1 MHQRGGDRVKTLPL
15 CVRAT
20 MFALASAGLVC
31 VGSIRL
37 RGGIGVACFVGV
49 VGYLGSALSSD
60 GVVCVAGVFRGLF
73 GLHIRVNVEYAATT
87 WQAARW
93 QVVARRPFFARNVVA
108 PQRMKP
114 LHQIG
119 ER

>member
-1 MHQRGGDRVKTLPL
+1 MHQRGDRVKMLPL
-15 CVRAT
+15 FACAT

-37 RGGIGVACFVGV
+37 RGDIGVACLVGV

-60 GVVCVAGVFRGLF
+60 SVVCGAGAFRGLF

-93 QVVARRPFFARNVVA
+93 QGVVRRPFFARNVVA

-114 LHQIG
+114 LKQIG